1 MQSGL
6 NDTSTF
12 NEIVL
17 DEMLER
23 IIQHNYFD
31 FEEPPQMLF
40 IIPENQQPHSKLYDE
55 YEYCVRS

>member
-23 IIQHNYFD
+23 IVQHNYFD
-31 FEEPPQMLF
+31 HDQPPEMLF
-40 IIPENQQPHSKLYDE
+40 IIPENQQPNSKLYDE